1 MDGGHDEPAAIRHR
15 QSWHSC
21 AERLGTTRCIWSRPV
36 GSRLPP
42 SAASPADRVWVV
54 VLLDSSV
61 VELKIIDV
69 LRPATQNSGA
79 SPAQGDTAV
88 YDVRPGSGVIVPRP
102 RSMHLGRVSLSCVV
116 NTEGM
121 CEDIRVTESLDTV
134 NGLDAGGLDGHAMA
148 LHTRHRQRQAGS
160 GEDPDPADIQFEGQ
174 PAMTVTRALRA
185 NLLVLVGVPTMPSL
199 LAAQT
204 SDGGVAAALSPSTAA
219 SVTNMHMT
227 IRRNLHRSRRSD
239 AGRGARVQ
247 ADAADPQLRELIGH
261 VAAANYLFC
270 SVAKGEPMPS
280 MVNIEKTVTDK
291 AGVVKALG
299 DALTHCDGAYKETT
313 DANANNMVK
322 LPAIGAAGGQSTRAG
337 ADVQHHDNNE
347 HYGNVILYL
356 RLKNI
361 VPPSTARALQQ
372 KK

>member
-102 RSMHLGRVSLSCVV
+102 IATPAPHYTSEAMRARIQGRVSLSCVV

-148 LHTRHRQRQAGS
+148 PGTVNGKPVRVRILIQPTFNLRDNRQ
-160 GEDPDPADIQFEGQ
+160 
-174 PAMTVTRALRA
+174 
-185 NLLVLVGVPTMPSL
+185 
-199 LAAQT
+199 
-204 SDGGVAAALSPSTAA
+204 
-219 SVTNMHMT
+219 
-227 IRRNLHRSRRSD
+227 
-239 AGRGARVQ
+239 
-247 ADAADPQLRELIGH
+247 
-261 VAAANYLFC
+261 
-270 SVAKGEPMPS
+270 
-280 MVNIEKTVTDK
+280 
-291 AGVVKALG
+291 
-299 DALTHCDGAYKETT
+299 
-313 DANANNMVK
+313 
-322 LPAIGAAGGQSTRAG
+322 
-337 ADVQHHDNNE
+337 
-347 HYGNVILYL
+347 
-356 RLKNI
+356 
-361 VPPSTARALQQ
+361 
-372 KK
+372 

>member
-1 MDGGHDEPAAIRHR
+1 
-15 QSWHSC
+15 
-21 AERLGTTRCIWSRPV
+21 
-36 GSRLPP
+36 
-42 SAASPADRVWVV
+42 
-54 VLLDSSV
+54 
-61 VELKIIDV
+61 
-69 LRPATQNSGA
+69 
-79 SPAQGDTAV
+79 
-88 YDVRPGSGVIVPRP
+88 
-102 RSMHLGRVSLSCVV
+102 
-116 NTEGM
+116 
-121 CEDIRVTESLDTV
+121 
-134 NGLDAGGLDGHAMA
+134 
-148 LHTRHRQRQAGS
+148 
-160 GEDPDPADIQFEGQ
+160 
-174 PAMTVTRALRA
+174 MTVTRALRA
-185 NLLVLVGVPTMPSL
+185 NLLVLVGVLTMPSL

-227 IRRNLHRSRRSD
+227 IRRNLIEAAEAMPAAEYAFKPTPQIRSF
-239 AGRGARVQ
+239 A
-247 ADAADPQLRELIGH
+247 ELIGH

-299 DALTHCDGAYKETT
+299 DALTYCDGAYKETT
-313 DANANNMVK
+313 DANANKMVK
-322 LPAIGAAGGQSTRAG
+322 LPANGAAGGQSTRAL
-337 ADVQHHDNNE
+337 VLMFNTTHNNE